1 MNGAERV
8 KIRVLLVEDSPVQ
21 MQMLSFILEEAGEFE
36 IVGTAADGVEAV
48 ERTGELRPDI
58 VLMDCH
64 MPRANGIE
72 ATQRIMERFPTPI
85 VIVSASLRADDV
97 HLTFE
102 AIRSGALA
110 VMSKPPAFSAPDH
123 ERQKAEMITTLRLM
137 SEVKVVGRRIV
148 KRPDIAIPQKTLA
161 VSPYRMD
168 MLAIAGS
175 TGAPSVIA
183 DILTAIA
190 PTLNCPVLI
199 VQHIARGFIA
209 GFGGWL
215 MQKSGLTVTLPA
227 DGVPAQPRYVY
238 LAPDDTHMGI
248 DRDGRIRLSASEP
261 EDGFQPSAS
270 YLFRSVAQAYGP
282 HAMGVLLTGMGRDG
296 ASGLLEMRRAH
307 GLTAVQDEASCVVF
321 GMPREAIR
329 FGAAQHVLAP
339 PHLAALIAA
348 NAAPKTDR
356 TAGAR

>member
-1 MNGAERV
+1 MNGAGQP

-48 ERTGELRPDI
+48 EKTGALRPDI

-85 VIVSASLRADDV
+85 VIVSASLQPDDV

-123 ERQKAEMITTLRLM
+123 DRQKTEMITTLRLM

-148 KRPDIAIPQKTLA
+148 KRPEISFAQKTLT
-161 VSPYRMD
+161 VSPHRMD

-183 DILTAIA
+183 DILTVIA
-190 PTLNCPVLI
+190 PKLNCPVLI

-215 MQKSGLTVTLPA
+215 MQKSGLTVTLPI
-227 DGVPAQPRYVY
+227 DGVEVQPRCVY
-238 LAPDDTHMGI
+238 LAPDDAHMGI
-248 DRDGRIRLSASEP
+248 DRDGRIRLSASAP

-270 YLFRSVAQAYGP
+270 YLFRSVAKAYGP

-296 ASGLLEMRRAH
+296 ASGLLEMRRAQ

-321 GMPREAIR
+321 GMPREAVR
-329 FGAAQHVLAP
+329 LGAAQHVLAP
-339 PHLAALIAA
+339 LHLAALIAA

-356 TAGAR
+356 TVGAR

>member
-1 MNGAERV
+1 MSGEQQ

-21 MQMLSFILEEAGEFE
+21 MQLLTFILEEAGEFD

-48 ERTGELRPDI
+48 ERTGALRPDI

-85 VIVSASLRADDV
+85 VIVSASLQPDDV
-97 HLTFE
+97 QLTFE
-102 AIRSGALA
+102 AIKSGALA
-110 VMSKPPAFSAPDH
+110 VMSKPPAFSSPDH
-123 ERQKAEMITTLRLM
+123 ERQKAEMLTTLRLM
-137 SEVKVVGRRIV
+137 AEVKVVGRRIV
-148 KRPDIAIPQKTLA
+148 KRPELVFTQKAPA

-168 MLAIAGS
+168 ILAIAGS

-183 DILTAIA
+183 DILTKAA
-190 PTLNCPVLI
+190 PALNCPVLI

-215 MQKSGLTVTLPA
+215 AQKSGLAVTLPM
-227 DGVPAQPRYVY
+227 DGAPALPRHVY
-238 LAPDDTHMGI
+238 LAPDDAHMGI
-248 DRDGRIRLSASEP
+248 DRDGRIRLSNSPP

-270 YLFRSVAQAYGP
+270 HLFRSVAKAYGA

-296 ASGLLEMRRAH
+296 ASGLLDMQNAH
-307 GLTAVQDEASCVVF
+307 GLTAVQDEASCIVF

-329 FGAAQHVLAP
+329 LGAAQHVLSPAN
-339 PHLAALIAA
+339 LAALIAA
-348 NAAPKTDR
+348 NAAPKTGR
-356 TAGAR
+356 SAGAK